1 VNEVDHPRINK
12 CPKKRKERRH
22 MLHMPLESER
32 GGGGREREKSIKTKE
47 SCTVQR
53 RTHTVYKCTWYSTSC
68 VLKS

>member
-32 GGGGREREKSIKTKE
+32 GGRGEGKGKEYQNQRKLYSSEKDAH
-47 SCTVQR
+47 CVQ
-53 RTHTVYKCTWYSTSC
+53 VY
-68 VLKS
+68 VV

>member
-32 GGGGREREKSIKTKE
+32 GGREREKSIKTKE